1 MATATDVNS
10 EKKAELLCEALK
22 IAHGRVAV
30 LSQWRIDM
38 FEKNKCKIR
47 LRAASE
53 VLARPN
59 SGGDIE
65 TRWLWPHSRVGME
78 ANIEAFFKQPRFA
91 TLGAIVDVDFSK
103 IESALRGL
111 DLKVTVDLQ
120 TFYEVYHELLAE
132 ETKPAKSS
140 T

>member
-1 MATATDVNS
+1 MTTATGITS
-10 EKKAELLCEALK
+10 ENKAELIRQALE
-22 IAHGRVAV
+22 IAYGRIAI
-30 LSQWRIDM
+30 LSQWRLNV

-65 TRWLWPHSRVGME
+65 TRWLWPHSRVGPE
-78 ANIEAFFKQPRFA
+78 ANVEAFFKQPRFA
-91 TLGAIVDVDFSK
+91 TLGAIVEVDFGK

-132 ETKPAKSS
+132 ETRPAK
-140 T
+140 